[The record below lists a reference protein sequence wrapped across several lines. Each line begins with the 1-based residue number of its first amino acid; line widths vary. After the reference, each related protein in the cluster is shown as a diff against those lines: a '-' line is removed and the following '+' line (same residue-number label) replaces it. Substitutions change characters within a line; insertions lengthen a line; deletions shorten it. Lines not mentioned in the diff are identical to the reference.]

1 MYTVT
6 KRKVREAE
14 KRTERLHYKFINE
27 YVKALHR
34 DTFDKAEG
42 LYLKIRQLYPQSVKD
57 ITKTSEFMEVV
68 TPNKRIPRYYMSRKT
83 VEPNREM
90 LLQIPLISA
99 PELTRFTAPA
109 AAAAAAEVCQPPSG
123 AAAEVCQPPSG
134 AAAEV
139 CQPPSGAAA
148 EVCQPPLGA
157 AAEVIQPIPEEVYQE
172 LLKELQK
179 DSDLMR
185 ILDDIPLSTVP
196 NDDDDV
202 FTHMFDDIMP
212 NNITPLEEEL
222 LFY

>member
-1 MYTVT
+1 M
-6 KRKVREAE
+6 RDAE

-34 DTFDKAEG
+34 DTFDKAED
-42 LYLKIRQLYPQSVKD
+42 LYLKIRQLYPGVKD
-57 ITKTSEFMEVV
+57 LTKTAEFVKVV

-90 LLQIPLISA
+90 VLQIPLISA
-99 PELTRFTAPA
+99 PELTRFTAPPPPPEVSQPPPPA
-109 AAAAAAEVCQPPSG
+109 AAATEVIQPPS
-123 AAAEVCQPPSG
+123 
-134 AAAEV
+134 
-139 CQPPSGAAA
+139 
-148 EVCQPPLGA
+148 GA

-179 DSDLMR
+179 DPDLIR
-185 ILDDIPLSTVP
+185 ILDDLPLSTVP

>member
-1 MYTVT
+1 M
-6 KRKVREAE
+6 RDAE

-34 DTFDKAEG
+34 DTFDKAED
-42 LYLKIRQLYPQSVKD
+42 LYLKIRQLYPPGVKD
-57 ITKTSEFMEVV
+57 LTKTVEFIKVV

-90 LLQIPLISA
+90 VLQIPLISV
-99 PELTRFTAPA
+99 PELARFTAPPPPEVFQPPLP
-109 AAAAAAEVCQPPSG
+109 AAAAAEVIQPPSG
-123 AAAEVCQPPSG
+123 AAAEVIQPIAA

-139 CQPPSGAAA
+139 IQPPS
-148 EVCQPPLGA
+148 GA

-179 DSDLMR
+179 DPDLMR
-185 ILDDIPLSTVP
+185 ILGDLPLSTLP
-196 NDDDDV
+196 NDDDDDV